1 MTKIDVGDGRVSGK
15 DIRWMKKLRNA
26 QISSF
31 NCLVREV
38 DGMGIIWGDD
48 VVVYGAWT
56 TANTFPGGNGHGRG
70 RESKQKSKK
79 AQAKML
85 QEVSR
90 HLVCSSLPRRQSDP
104 AARQNFLR

>member
-1 MTKIDVGDGRVSGK
+1 LTKIDVGDGRVSGK

-79 AQAKML
+79 SASKEDA
-85 QEVSR
+85 
-90 HLVCSSLPRRQSDP
+90 PRGFPPFGVFFASTSTV
-104 AARQNFLR
+104 

>member
-1 MTKIDVGDGRVSGK
+1 
-15 DIRWMKKLRNA
+15 MKKLRNA

-79 AQAKML
+79 SASKEDA
-85 QEVSR
+85 
-90 HLVCSSLPRRQSDP
+90 PRGFPPFGVFFASTSTV
-104 AARQNFLR
+104 